1 MLLPAAITT
10 EGALRERVER
20 LSEQEYMMQS
30 QVEVWQRESAAE
42 MLACRF
48 EVSDLQRQCGELRG
62 ELVQAQAKCLSP
74 RKVLWR

>member
-1 MLLPAAITT
+1 MVYDVDLT
-10 EGALRERVER
+10 
-20 LSEQEYMMQS
+20 LSNLK
-30 QVEVWQRESAAE
+30 VEVWQRESAAE

-74 RKVLWR
+74 RKVLWRLISRI